1 MRGVWQTP
9 GQFFSVYF
17 CVWLNL
23 VLIFY
28 DFVAGTILRLP
39 MKKSNWFAV
48 PVSMEMACKQSDPD
62 MIILVITW
70 CCSLHQVV
78 FVMFFNK

>member
-9 GQFFSVYF
+9 DQFFSVSF
-17 CVWLNL
+17 CVWSNL

-39 MKKSNWFAV
+39 KKKAIGLPYRLAWKRHV
-48 PVSMEMACKQSDPD
+48 
-62 MIILVITW
+62 
-70 CCSLHQVV
+70 
-78 FVMFFNK
+78 NKATPI